1 MKTMNRFILAF
12 CLCAILATTSDAQV
26 VSNIPVDS
34 AQIKEHERR
43 TKLTRIDGKY
53 IPKDLNDALMELD
66 KIMEE
71 GAKKRFQAY
80 SEEDARTKTHFSFG
94 KYINA
99 RWSIQEGSRLTA
111 WFQKCK
117 IYNFD
122 DMIDCVIT
130 AYHRKLNDKPIQFE
144 ELANYYYKKQM
155 AVTEKLK
162 KEKELRDSK
171 KRKKK

>member
-1 MKTMNRFILAF
+1 MNRFILTLCFCTSIYAF
-12 CLCAILATTSDAQV
+12 SFSQV

-34 AQIKEHERR
+34 AQIKEYERR

-71 GAKKRFQAY
+71 GAKKKFQAY
-80 SEEDARTKTHFSFG
+80 TEEDARTKTYFSFG

-111 WFQKCK
+111 WFQMQ
-117 IYNFD
+117 D
-122 DMIDCVIT
+122 
-130 AYHRKLNDKPIQFE
+130 LQ
-144 ELANYYYKKQM
+144 L
-155 AVTEKLK
+155 
-162 KEKELRDSK
+162 
-171 KRKKK
+171 